1 MRGMSRP
8 VARAIV
14 VGLLVALAYSVA
26 TEAISPPE
34 PNQSPPQLDAM
45 PMPALVIREFKET
58 LVGVCTA
65 RADLHLSVARDDS
78 FPTEQVLVVEYP
90 GPSKD
95 PAARDTQCTAQRH
108 DWTAGSAL
116 AFQIKPAHTLRL
128 SVSFI
133 DRNRVVYTTWKE
145 LTGGVWQLV
154 RIPFQEM
161 RPNPY
166 FQPPD
171 AKTGAPLDVTAVENI
186 AFAPQDQTSG
196 RLSIRSFV
204 VTK

>member
-1 MRGMSRP
+1 MSRP
-8 VARAIV
+8 VAPAIV

-26 TEAISPPE
+26 TETISPPE
-34 PNQSPPQLDAM
+34 PNQSSPQRDAM
-45 PMPALVIREFKET
+45 PTPLLVIRDFKET

-65 RADLHLSVARDDS
+65 RPDLHLSVARDDS

-90 GPSKD
+90 GPGKD
-95 PAARDTQCTAQRH
+95 PAARDTQCAAQSH
-108 DWTAGSAL
+108 DWTAGSAI

-128 SVSFI
+128 SLSFI

-161 RPNPY
+161 RRNPY

-171 AKTGAPLDVTAVENI
+171 AKTGAPLDVTAVESI

>member
-1 MRGMSRP
+1 MSRRNTMREI
-8 VARAIV
+8 A
-14 VGLLVALAYSVA
+14 VGLLVASAFGVA
-26 TEAISPPE
+26 SGMTPTPRSS
-34 PNQSPPQLDAM
+34 QSTAPLEGTAKPVV
-45 PMPALVIREFKET
+45 VIRDFKD
-58 LVGVCTA
+58 GRASVCTA
-65 RADLHLSVARDDS
+65 RPDLHLSVARDDS

-90 GPSKD
+90 GPGKD
-95 PAARDTQCTAQRH
+95 PAARDTQCTAQSH
-108 DWTAGSAL
+108 DWTAGSAI
-116 AFQIKPAHTLRL
+116 AFQIKPVHTLRL
-128 SVSFI
+128 SLSFI

-145 LTGGVWQLV
+145 LTGDVWQLV

-196 RLSIRSFV
+196 RLLIRSFV

>member
-1 MRGMSRP
+1 MSRP

-14 VGLLVALAYSVA
+14 VGLLVAVAYGVA

-34 PNQSPPQLDAM
+34 PNQSSPQPDAM
-45 PMPALVIREFKET
+45 PTPALVIRDFKET
-58 LVGVCTA
+58 LGGVCTA
-65 RADLHLSVARDDS
+65 RADLQLSVARDDS
-78 FPTEQVLVVEYP
+78 FPTEHVLVVEYP
-90 GPSKD
+90 GPGKD
-95 PAARDTQCTAQRH
+95 PAARDTRCTAQSH

-128 SVSFI
+128 SLSFI

-171 AKTGAPLDVTAVENI
+171 ARTGAPLDVTAVENI

>member
-1 MRGMSRP
+1 MSRP
-8 VARAIV
+8 LAPAIV
-14 VGLLVALAYSVA
+14 AGLLVALAYSVA
-26 TEAISPPE
+26 TEAVSPRE
-34 PNQSPPQLDAM
+34 PNPSSRQLDAM
-45 PMPALVIREFKET
+45 PTPVLVIREFKEP

-65 RADLHLSVARDDS
+65 RPGVHLSVARDDS
-78 FPTEQVLVVEYP
+78 FPTEHVLVVEYP
-90 GPSKD
+90 GPAND
-95 PAARDTQCTAQRH
+95 PAARDTQCTAQSR
-108 DWTAGSAL
+108 DWTAGSAI

-128 SVSFI
+128 SLSFI

-145 LTGGVWQLV
+145 LTGDVWQLV